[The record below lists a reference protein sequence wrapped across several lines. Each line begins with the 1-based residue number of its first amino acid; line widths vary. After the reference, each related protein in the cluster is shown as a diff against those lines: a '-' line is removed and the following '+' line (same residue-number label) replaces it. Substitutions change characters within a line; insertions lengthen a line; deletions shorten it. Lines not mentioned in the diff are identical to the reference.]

1 MAVQAALGVQ
11 VEAAVGR
18 RHAQGPLAD
27 ARLRGRVVERAEA
40 QLLEPRRQ
48 LRARE
53 GGERERLGADLPA
66 PGRQV
71 RLHEPRAMVKGLLA
85 HRLHRGGQAHR
96 GKPRLRERHAA
107 QTTHA
112 LRQRHLLEVVQ
123 RVERPLVHIRA
134 PGGHLVGAAGN
145 HQAVQVP
152 PVPRHQRPAV
162 GGEGLVG
169 GIDGHALQVRQP
181 EGLRVERLDGQ
192 IDAHELPVPP
202 ERLAPHREHA
212 LGQLHGAHVRMAF
225 ERLVGHRMGAGTHPI
240 GLHLPYQLQEHV
252 MAVQAALGV
261 QVEAAVGRRHAQ
273 GPLAD
278 ARLRGRVVERAEAQ
292 LLEPRRQL
300 RAREGGERER
310 LGADLPAPGRQVRLH
325 EPRAM
330 VKGLLAHRLHRGG
343 QAHRGKPRL
352 RERHAAQTTHALR
365 QRHLLE
371 VVQRVERPLVH
382 IRAPGGHLV
391 GAAGNHQ
398 AVQVP
403 PVPRHQ
409 RPAVGGEG
417 LVGGIDG
424 HALQVRQPEGLR
436 VERLDER
443 PERHVGHR
451 RVRERVSLQPHQG
464 HGELHLRERPA
475 LQEHGGVDLVK
486 RR

>member
-48 LRARE
+48 LSARK

-96 GKPRLRERHAA
+96 GKRRLRERHAA

-123 RVERPLVHIRA
+123 RVERPLVHVRA

-152 PVPRHQRPAV
+152 PVPRQ
-162 GGEGLVG
+162 
-169 GIDGHALQVRQP
+169 
-181 EGLRVERLDGQ
+181 
-192 IDAHELPVPP
+192 
-202 ERLAPHREHA
+202 
-212 LGQLHGAHVRMAF
+212 
-225 ERLVGHRMGAGTHPI
+225 
-240 GLHLPYQLQEHV
+240 
-252 MAVQAALGV
+252 
-261 QVEAAVGRRHAQ
+261 
-273 GPLAD
+273 
-278 ARLRGRVVERAEAQ
+278 
-292 LLEPRRQL
+292 
-300 RAREGGERER
+300 
-310 LGADLPAPGRQVRLH
+310 
-325 EPRAM
+325 
-330 VKGLLAHRLHRGG
+330 
-343 QAHRGKPRL
+343 
-352 RERHAAQTTHALR
+352 
-365 QRHLLE
+365 
-371 VVQRVERPLVH
+371 
-382 IRAPGGHLV
+382 
-391 GAAGNHQ
+391 
-398 AVQVP
+398 
-403 PVPRHQ
+403 Q

-475 LQEHGGVDLVK
+475 LQEHGGVDLVQ
-486 RR
+486 RRRQPHAAQVDAAVEHVVARELHRVGHRDAPQLGVAAEQVRGQRGHAGAVHLGRDVHLLRRALVGHEARRAVLAQAVAVLAAAQLLATARALGVGQEVSFRDQLLGRRAADGGTLEIPPLGRRAPNAVVERPRIVPHVGSLCIEPPRLPAVEALGRGMRGDAPVSRAFLKMIFLRNLLHLLIL